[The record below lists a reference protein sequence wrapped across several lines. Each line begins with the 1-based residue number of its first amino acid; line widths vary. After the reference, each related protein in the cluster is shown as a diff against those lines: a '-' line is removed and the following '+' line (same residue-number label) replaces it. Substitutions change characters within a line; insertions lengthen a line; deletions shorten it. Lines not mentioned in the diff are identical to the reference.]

1 MNSSLNQ
8 SIISFGATALVLA
21 GMAALARGA
30 LRPALRFQP
39 RTLPTAMPWKERLEM
54 EHTYG
59 RWALNMAEAICPRGD
74 MDCIKREAKRMYEA
88 RMSRIRLT
96 ERK

>member
-8 SIISFGATALVLA
+8 SILSFGTTALVLA
-21 GMAALARGA
+21 GMAALARRA

-39 RTLPTAMPWKERLEM
+39 KTLPTAIPWKERLEL
-54 EHTYG
+54 EHAYG

-88 RMSRIRLT
+88 RM
-96 ERK
+96 RKP

>member
-8 SIISFGATALVLA
+8 SILSFGTTALVLA
-21 GMAALARGA
+21 GMAALARVA

-39 RTLPTAMPWKERLEM
+39 KTLPTAIPWKERLEM
-54 EHTYG
+54 EKAYG

-88 RMSRIRLT
+88 RT
-96 ERK
+96 RKP

>member
-8 SIISFGATALVLA
+8 SILSFGATALVLA
-21 GMAALARGA
+21 GVAALARVT
-30 LRPALRFQP
+30 LRPVIRFQSK
-39 RTLPTAMPWKERLEM
+39 TLPTAMPWKERLEL
-54 EHTYG
+54 EHAYG

-88 RMSRIRLT
+88 RN
-96 ERK
+96 RKP